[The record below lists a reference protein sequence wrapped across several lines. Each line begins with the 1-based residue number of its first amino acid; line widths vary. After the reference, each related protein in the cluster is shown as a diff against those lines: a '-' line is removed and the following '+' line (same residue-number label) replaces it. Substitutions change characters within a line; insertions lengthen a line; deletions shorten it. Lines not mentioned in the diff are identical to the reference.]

1 MQQKYSLVFLLTG
14 GWGGGCKGDLLGLPK
29 TWCSS
34 SAWCPQSTPPSTRT
48 PNTPAEEGALPT
60 DKRGFFCP
68 DQKTREAR
76 QKPMGFP
83 PPQLPL
89 IWSIESERAVHSS
102 NPHFG
107 GLKPPQ
113 PQPQPSSSLSA
124 PSLVLP
130 APQKPHTPHPAPC
143 TPLPGLI
150 TQDCGKIPR

>member
-1 MQQKYSLVFLLTG
+1 MQQKYSLVLLLTG
-14 GWGGGCKGDLLGLPK
+14 GGGARETSWASLKHGAPLQRGAPNPPHLLQGPPTLLQKRGLSPQTKGG
-29 TWCSS
+29 S
-34 SAWCPQSTPPSTRT
+34 SALTR
-48 PNTPAEEGALPT
+48 
-60 DKRGFFCP
+60 
-68 DQKTREAR
+68 R
-76 QKPMGFP
+76 QGKQDRSQWGSP

-107 GLKPPQ
+107 GLKTPH

>member
-14 GWGGGCKGDLLGLPK
+14 GWGGGCKADLLGLPK

-83 PPQLPL
+83 PQLPL

-107 GLKPPQ
+107 GLKPPTPNPNPPAVYQ
-113 PQPQPSSSLSA
+113 PQFSA
-124 PSLVLP
+124 TCSPKTP
-130 APQKPHTPHPAPC
+130 YPHPAPC